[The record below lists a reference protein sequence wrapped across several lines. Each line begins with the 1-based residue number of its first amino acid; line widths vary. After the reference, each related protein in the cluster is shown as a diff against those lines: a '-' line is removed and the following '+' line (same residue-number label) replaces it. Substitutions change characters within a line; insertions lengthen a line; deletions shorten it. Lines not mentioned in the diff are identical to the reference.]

1 MEYTPHDLAVALEL
15 NAKAV
20 RHYMRK
26 QGIQVGKGRRHV
38 IDQTTYERLLRELRA
53 IHASDPAAWSLA
65 DAKNRF
71 STVVTLAL
79 TKGPQRVR
87 RRDESVVVLAE
98 SEYRRLTGDR
108 PSFKQHL
115 LDGPSFEGL
124 DLARDE
130 TPARDA
136 DL

>member
-1 MEYTPHDLAVALEL
+1 MEYTPHDIAVALDL
-15 NAKAV
+15 SAKTV
-20 RHYMRK
+20 RHYMRE
-26 QGIQVGKGRRHV
+26 QGIRVGKGGRHV
-38 IDQTTYERLLRELRA
+38 LDKKTYERLLRELRA
-53 IHASDPAAWSLA
+53 RHASDPSAWSVA

-98 SEYRRLTGDR
+98 SEYRRLTGS

-115 LDGPSFEGL
+115 LGGPSLEGL
-124 DLARDE
+124 DLARDK
-130 TPARDA
+130 TPPRDA